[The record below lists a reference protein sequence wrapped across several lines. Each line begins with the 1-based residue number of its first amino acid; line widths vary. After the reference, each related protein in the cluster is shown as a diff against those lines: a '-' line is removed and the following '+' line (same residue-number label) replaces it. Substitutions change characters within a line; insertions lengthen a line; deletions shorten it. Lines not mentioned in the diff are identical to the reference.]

1 LAVVEQLTLV
11 VFPAVTAELHHLLAV
26 QFQSAHQAAVAV
38 VLQAVTVTTAVQV
51 VVLDTHLL
59 MVELAMLAVTHHRK
73 ELTAAKMALHRAFMR
88 QAAAVV
94 RLLQAQQV
102 TAQLAV
108 VTVVT
113 DHQLIHHGV
122 QQLLQVKMSAVH
134 IGTPAVA
141 VVEYSAAAA

>member
-113 DHQLIHHGV
+113 V

-134 IGTPAVA
+134 IGTPAA
-141 VVEYSAAAA
+141 AAVEYSAAAA